1 MQFSIT
7 SWYKIY
13 VNFKFFSCVMR
24 CFFRLKWRIVIII
37 KLVVLQ
43 IICLKFSCVKSADIL
58 CGHLL
63 DSFLLRRKF
72 MSTFMTAITHY
83 TLKIKFFKRLI
94 HLSFSLVDV
103 LSHFLALLYQLLW
116 TEFVKLRRFTK
127 DSFIL
132 IFVCI

>member
-1 MQFSIT
+1 
-7 SWYKIY
+7 
-13 VNFKFFSCVMR
+13 
-24 CFFRLKWRIVIII
+24 
-37 KLVVLQ
+37 
-43 IICLKFSCVKSADIL
+43 
-58 CGHLL
+58 
-63 DSFLLRRKF
+63 
-72 MSTFMTAITHY
+72 MSTFMTAITHH

-116 TEFVKLRRFTK
+116 TEFVRLRRFAK